1 MIVFFDQAMSLSSAN
16 DLSTAIFAPGWL
28 FETLDMPNFLENDRK

>member
-1 MIVFFDQAMSLSSAN
+1 MSSKN

-28 FETLDMPNFLENDRK
+28 FETLDLENFLENDRK